1 MVGISSIGYMVLG
14 VSDPARWTSFLCDL
28 LGMQVSR
35 RHADGS
41 VGFRVDDC
49 EQRLVLRQSPDD
61 EVQVFGWEL
70 TSEQELLAMVEQV
83 RSKGHA
89 VEEGDAALAA
99 ARGVHRVFSCQDPC
113 LHYVHEFYC
122 GARCFA
128 PTRAFQSPLV
138 RGGFKAGALGLGHAA
153 LTSPDYPR
161 SVRFYQDVLGLG
173 ASGYADAPGPEG
185 RRMVAT
191 FLHGAGGRHHL
202 LAVLPGGQP
211 KPTRH
216 LMVEYQQLDDV
227 GLAYERCV
235 AHGVSIERS
244 FGVHEGD
251 EMFSFYAMTPSGYLM
266 EVGYGGATGDRWNPV
281 THLELSRWGHKKP
294 VMVAA

>member
-1 MVGISSIGYMVLG
+1 MIAVSSIGYMVLH
-14 VSDPARWTSFLCDL
+14 VKDMAPWQEFLGEV

-41 VGFRVDDC
+41 LGLRLDDQ
-49 EQRLVLRQSPDD
+49 EQRLVLRQGPED

-70 TSEQELLAMVEQV
+70 TTERDLLALVEQV
-83 RSKGHA
+83 RSHGHE
-89 VEEGDAALAA
+89 VREGDAALAD
-99 ARGVHRVFSCQDPC
+99 ARGVRRVFACRDP
-113 LHYVHEFYC
+113 HVPYIHEFYV
-122 GARCFA
+122 GPRCLA
-128 PTRAFQSPLV
+128 PTRTFQSAIV
-138 RGGFKAGALGLGHAA
+138 RSGFKAGALGLGHAA
-153 LTSPDYPR
+153 ITSPSYDE

-173 ASGYADAPGPEG
+173 ASGYADVPVGPGQ
-185 RRMVAT
+185 RVVAT

-202 LAVLPGGQP
+202 LAVLPGSQP
-211 KPTRH
+211 RPTRH
-216 LMVEYQQLDDV
+216 LMVEYQSLDDV

-235 AHGVSIERS
+235 ARGITIERS

-266 EVGYGGATGDRWNPV
+266 EVGHGGLTGEAWNPV